1 MNRPHEAKPSG
12 RFIFLSL
19 WMPDFQA
26 LFPDFR
32 DVIGTAEAFF
42 QRGLL
47 QHQIDADIFRESI
60 PAGTMFNQFRMLPQD
75 QPPLNDAECFPIDSG
90 RNF

>member
-1 MNRPHEAKPSG
+1 MKLNFRAVY
-12 RFIFLSL
+12 FLSL
-19 WMPDFQA
+19 WMPDSQA

-32 DVIGTAEAFF
+32 NIVGTAEAFF
-42 QRGLL
+42 QYRLL

-75 QPPLNDAECFPIDSG
+75 HPPFNGTERLPIDSG
-90 RNF
+90 GNF